1 MQSIWIALI
10 ALALVASSALAL
22 GSGLIGTLAV
32 VQDSAP
38 TTMETDG
45 GTQLAVDCY
54 KLQAEYFDTEEDSA
68 AEDAVFAR
76 IQERGCWKPLRP

>member
-38 TTMETDG
+38 TTKETDG
-45 GTQLAVDCY
+45 GTPPAPQ
-54 KLQAEYFDTEEDSA
+54 
-68 AEDAVFAR
+68 
-76 IQERGCWKPLRP
+76 P